1 MVTLTI
7 KHSVAKIFFATDIFL
22 LGKRISLHQTKISLV
37 LLSADRV
44 SFLIIIKTINAPVN
58 TLITNNHMRQTR
70 LPTEWLT
77 SAEENSS
84 SSSSFEEEKAPG
96 NRAVPLKWTRV
107 KSLEQIRSQ
116 KIMIFD
122 GQKDL
127 QFDKNQKTL
136 RDELNHNRGS
146 FVFDPD
152 DFKEESQSFAV
163 ESYRLP

>member
-1 MVTLTI
+1 METLSI

-96 NRAVPLKWTRV
+96 NRAEPLKWTR
-107 KSLEQIRSQ
+107 
-116 KIMIFD
+116 IFD

-136 RDELNHNRGS
+136 RGELNHNRGS

>member
-1 MVTLTI
+1 MLLQILSAV
-7 KHSVAKIFFATDIFL
+7 KIFFDREIPL
-22 LGKRISLHQTKISLV
+22 LRKRIPLAGVKISLV

-107 KSLEQIRSQ
+107 KSLE
-116 KIMIFD
+116 
-122 GQKDL
+122 
-127 QFDKNQKTL
+127 
-136 RDELNHNRGS
+136 
-146 FVFDPD
+146 
-152 DFKEESQSFAV
+152 
-163 ESYRLP
+163 